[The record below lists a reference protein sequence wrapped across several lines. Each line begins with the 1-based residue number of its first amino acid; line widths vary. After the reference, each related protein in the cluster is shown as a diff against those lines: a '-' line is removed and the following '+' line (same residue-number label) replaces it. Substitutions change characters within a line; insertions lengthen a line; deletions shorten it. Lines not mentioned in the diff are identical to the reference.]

1 MNGSSIKLP
10 EWLPESLKE
19 DPKKAGILGVLL
31 LVLLLLVL
39 RYWLWGSSPAVAQA
53 SSGVKSVL
61 NRQTGSSSI
70 ATKTSSDKSIVGS
83 GQLRQWLEKPVNS
96 VSRNLFVIQTEFYP
110 LKSTQSVSSEPELGE
125 FWEEIEKSRSLEADQ
140 KRRREILVQ
149 NLQREAA
156 KLRLQSTVMGPEP
169 QAIIGGSLVKEGDV
183 VASDRPGTGVQFR
196 VLAIEAR
203 RVILER
209 EGIKLELR
217 MQK

>member
-1 MNGSSIKLP
+1 MNRSSVQLP
-10 EWLPESLKE
+10 EWLPESLRD
-19 DPKKAGILGVLL
+19 DPRKTGILGVLL
-31 LVLLLLVL
+31 LVLLVVLL
-39 RYWLWGSSPAVAQA
+39 RYWLWGGGPTSVQA
-53 SSGVKSVL
+53 SSGIKPKL
-61 NRQTGSSSI
+61 NQQTGSSSTI
-70 ATKTSSDKSIVGS
+70 RTNAIRSATAPNK
-83 GQLRQWLEKPVNS
+83 LRQWLETPVNS

-110 LKSTQSVSSEPELGE
+110 TKTAKSVSSEPESGE
-125 FWEEIEKSRSLEADQ
+125 FWEEVEKLRSFEADQ
-140 KRRREILVQ
+140 KRRQDILIQ

-169 QAIIGGSLVKEGDV
+169 QAIIGGSLVKKGDV
-183 VASDRPGTGVQFR
+183 VASDRPGVGVQFR